1 MVIEL
6 LNAETCKYCQSCN
19 PVKLK
24 NLFCLDFELS
34 VLPVKVYE
42 GRSGIWKNL
51 RCFKLFCRKCDSIFL
66 DVNQHSLCERFNHI
80 IAEICGNMKN
90 PKK

>member
-24 NLFCLDFELS
+24 NLSCLEFKLS

-42 GRSGIWKNL
+42 DHSGIWKNL
-51 RCFKLFCRKCDSIFL
+51 RCFKLFCRKCDGIFL
-66 DVNQHSLCERFNHI
+66 DVNQDSLCECFDH
-80 IAEICGNMKN
+80 IAEICGDMKN
-90 PKK
+90 PQK